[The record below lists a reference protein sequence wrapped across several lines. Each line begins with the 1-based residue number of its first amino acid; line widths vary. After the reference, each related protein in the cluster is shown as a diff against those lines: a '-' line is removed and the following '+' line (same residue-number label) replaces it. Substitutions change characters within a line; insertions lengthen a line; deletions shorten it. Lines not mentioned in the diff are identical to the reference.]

1 MEKQAT
7 KFVTTRA
14 PIDEFAVFKQLAKAE
29 SRSVSAQI
37 LHLMRVWIKQ
47 QQEKN

>member
-1 MEKQAT
+1 MEAQKT

-14 PIDEFAVFKQLAKAE
+14 TLEELEVFRQLAKAE

>member
-14 PIDEFAVFKQLAKAE
+14 PIDELAVFKQLAKAE

-47 QQEKN
+47 QQENK

>member
-1 MEKQAT
+1 MEKQSN
-7 KFVTTRA
+7 KFVTTR
-14 PIDEFAVFKQLAKAE
+14 IGVDEYEAFKVLAKAE

-47 QQEKN
+47 QKNS

>member
-1 MEKQAT
+1 METKT

-14 PIDEFAVFKQLAKAE
+14 PLEELEVFKKLAKAE